1 MNPLY
6 QEVYSEALSKIA
18 EFGADVTITR
28 GAFTYDP
35 AKGARTGTTKTV
47 VKKGLRIA
55 DFSRL
60 ISDFRIIGNASTM
73 KIDIGMMF
81 GGDIDFKDDDTFEVG
96 GVKYSIVQVKK
107 IAPAGL
113 VILQYVLGRV

>member
-6 QEVYSEALSKIA
+6 QEVYQEALSKIA

-28 GAFTYDP
+28 GTFTYDP
-35 AKGARTGTTKTV
+35 AKGQRTGTEETLV
-47 VKKGLRIA
+47 RKGLRIT

-73 KIDIGMMF
+73 KVDIGVMF
-81 GGDIDFKDDDTFEVG
+81 GGDIAFQDDDTFEIDG
-96 GVKYSIVQVKK
+96 TKYSIIQIKK

>member
-6 QEVYSEALSKIA
+6 QEVYKEALSKIA

-28 GAFTYDP
+28 GTFTYDP
-35 AKGARTGTTKTV
+35 AKGQRTGTEETLV
-47 VKKGLRIA
+47 RKGLRIT

-73 KIDIGMMF
+73 KVDIAVMF
-81 GGDIDFKDDDTFEVG
+81 GGDIVFKDDDTFELDG
-96 GVKYSIVQVKK
+96 TKYSIIQIKK

>member
-6 QEVYSEALSKIA
+6 QEVYQEALSKIA

-28 GAFTYDP
+28 GTFTYDP
-35 AKGARTGTTKTV
+35 SKGKRTGTTETV
-47 VKKGLRIA
+47 VKKGLRIT

-73 KIDIGMMF
+73 KVDIGMMF
-81 GGDIDFKDDDTFEVG
+81 GGDIAFKDDDTFEVDG
-96 GVKYSIVQVKK
+96 TKYAIVQIKK

>member
-1 MNPLY
+1 MNTLY
-6 QEVYSEALSKIA
+6 QEVYQEALSKIA
-18 EFGADVTITR
+18 EFGTDVTITR
-28 GAFTYDP
+28 GTFTYDP
-35 AKGARTGTTKTV
+35 AKGQRTGTEETLV
-47 VKKGLRIA
+47 RKGLRIT

-73 KIDIGMMF
+73 KVDIAVMF
-81 GGDIDFKDDDTFEVG
+81 GGDIAFKDDDTFEIDG
-96 GVKYSIVQVKK
+96 TKYSIIQIKK

>member
-1 MNPLY
+1 MNALY

-28 GAFTYDP
+28 GTFTYDP
-35 AKGARTGTTKTV
+35 AKGARTGTTETV
-47 VKKGLRIA
+47 VKKAVRIS

-73 KIDIGMMF
+73 KVDIGLMF
-81 GGDIDFKDDDTFEVG
+81 GGDFEFKDDDTFEID
-96 GVKYSIVQVKK
+96 GVRYSIIQIKK
-107 IAPAGL
+107 VAPAGL

>member
-1 MNPLY
+1 MHPLY
-6 QEVYSEALSKIA
+6 QEVYQEALSKIA

-28 GAFTYDP
+28 GTFTYDP
-35 AKGARTGTTKTV
+35 AKGQRTGTEETLV
-47 VKKGLRIA
+47 RKGLRIT

-73 KIDIGMMF
+73 KVDIAVMF
-81 GGDIDFKDDDTFEVG
+81 GGDIVFKDDDTFEIDG
-96 GVKYSIVQVKK
+96 TKYSIVQIKK